1 MPSQSPDPPNDFVLR
16 QRALARW
23 ESEGGKTLPL
33 DSPRVE
39 SAEQTQ
45 IPEMTNAEIVA
56 LRVRVI
62 ALENVL
68 ISLLAT
74 APDHQLKLIRE
85 MADYISPRPGFTP
98 HPLTIHAAEHMVD
111 LVDRSTRFRSHAE
124 VVWPNQ
130 QETSQNGR
138 FESP

>member
-33 DSPRVE
+33 DSPRVD
-39 SAEQTQ
+39 SAEQPQ

-68 ISLLAT
+68 IALLAT

-111 LVDRSTRFRSHAE
+111 LVDRSTRFRSHGEGGAAE
-124 VVWPNQ
+124 PAGSKPKRPV
-130 QETSQNGR
+130 
-138 FESP
+138 

>member
-1 MPSQSPDPPNDFVLR
+1 MPSQSSDTPNDFALR

-23 ESEGGKTLPL
+23 ENEGGKALPADL
-33 DSPRVE
+33 PR
-39 SAEQTQ
+39 AEGGEQAQ

-68 ISLLAT
+68 ISLLTT
-74 APDHQLKLIRE
+74 ASDHQLQLIRE

-111 LVDRSTRFRSHAE
+111 LVDRSARFRSHGEGGVAE
-124 VVWPNQ
+124 PTGNK
-130 QETSQNGR
+130 
-138 FESP
+138 P

>member
-1 MPSQSPDPPNDFVLR
+1 MTGNESNTSTKDNLLV
-16 QRALARW
+16 RALARW

-39 SAEQTQ
+39 SAEETQ

-111 LVDRSTRFRSHAE
+111 LVDRSTRFRSHGKGDVAE
-124 VVWPNQ
+124 PTGNKPKRPV
-130 QETSQNGR
+130 
-138 FESP
+138 

>member
-1 MPSQSPDPPNDFVLR
+1 MPNQSSDPPNDLVLR
-16 QRALARW
+16 QRALSRW
-23 ESEGGKTLPL
+23 ENEGGKALPIDLPL
-33 DSPRVE
+33 AKG
-39 SAEQTQ
+39 AEQTQ

-74 APDHQLKLIRE
+74 ASDHQLKLIRE

-98 HPLTIHAAEHMVD
+98 HPLTIHAADHMLD
-111 LVDRSTRFRSHAE
+111 LVDRSARFRSHGEEGGAA
-124 VVWPNQ
+124 
-130 QETSQNGR
+130 
-138 FESP
+138 

>member
-23 ESEGGKTLPL
+23 ESEGGKTLAL

-98 HPLTIHAAEHMVD
+98 HPLTIHAGEHMVD
-111 LVDRSTRFRSHAE
+111 LVDRSTRFRSHGGGGVAE
-124 VVWPNQ
+124 PTGNKPKRPV
-130 QETSQNGR
+130 
-138 FESP
+138 